1 MKYNLNNIVQANE
14 AKQYFNKLLANKK
27 DIELKEIKETRS
39 SQQNRSLHLLF
50 TFISN
55 ELNEIGLEFQYSGL
69 NDNTFSLMY
78 SPEIV
83 KNYVWRPIQIALFD
97 IESTTKINTE
107 QINQIVDVLVKFFG
121 EQGVEI
127 VFPSLESLIEKEMI

>member
-27 DIELKEIKETRS
+27 DVEIREIKETRS

-78 SPEIV
+78 TPHLV
-83 KNYVWRPIQIALFD
+83 KEFVFRPIQIALFD

-127 VFPSLESLIEKEMI
+127 VFPSLESLIEKNI

>member
-14 AKQYFNKLLANKK
+14 ARQHFNKLLANKK

-69 NDNTFSLMY
+69 NDNTFNLMY
-78 SPEIV
+78 TPHLV
-83 KNYVWRPIQIALFD
+83 KEFVWRPIQIALFD